1 MSGKTSAKQESK
13 DKVLPQWILARQD
26 KGRGLS
32 RRGRAEYSVG
42 IFCLLNNDP
51 KKKRKKEI
59 HLNNNEKSL
68 TFNRP
73 EENLERYYP
82 ASVAS

>member
-42 IFCLLNNDP
+42 IFCLLNNNQ
-51 KKKRKKEI
+51 KKIKEI

-68 TFNRP
+68 TFNRS